1 MIKEEEEV
9 RKERGKGEEG
19 SRRRKEKGRERE
31 GGSKS
36 DGNVGRRWY

>member
-36 DGNVGRRWY
+36 DGNVGVRWY